1 MEFSIKSIGKI
12 ETPHNDR
19 KTAPIQPAFTDAF
32 GTVIVDQNYQEG
44 LKDLEG
50 FSHIILLYKF
60 HKAKKEKLSV
70 KPYLEKEEKGI
81 FAIRHEERPNNIGL
95 SVVQLV
101 RVEENKILV
110 KGIDVLNGTP
120 LLDIKPFVPKFDCKE
135 IESCRIG
142 WLENKIEENQIEE

>member
-1 MEFSIKSIGKI
+1 MEFKIKSIGEI
-12 ETPHNDR
+12 ETPHTDR
-19 KTAPIQPAFTDAF
+19 KTAPIQPTFTDAF
-32 GTVIVDQNYQEG
+32 GTIIVDEKYQEG

-60 HKAKKEKLSV
+60 HKTKKERLTV
-70 KPYLEKEEKGI
+70 KPYLDKDEKGI

-95 SVVQLV
+95 SIVQLV

-120 LLDIKPFVPKFDCKE
+120 LIDIKPFVPKFDCKE

-142 WLENKIEENQIEE
+142 WLENKINEK